1 MTTSNSAGNFPSS
14 TEPMSDASVDFASAD
29 LSVAIG
35 AASGGYDG
43 LQPDAATVQMLD
55 GSELLTDCTPNID
68 SYDEISGLSVEAMVT
83 PLDGAPGSGFLGLG
97 DGSNGSNATL
107 QIVTAQSNELQLDI
121 GVAGISNSNG
131 WDDLSFASSEAGS
144 AAPLPASI
152 SIDVT
157 SSDTF
162 ATPFVA
168 PAFSV
173 PPPVSDAQVPSF
185 PGDMF
190 QVSNLPQAEPATESS
205 PAAPPTPDIPNFLIV
220 PSSSLGASGGAGGGA
235 GATGSSSTT
244 SVSSASSG
252 MTINITWDASTASAP
267 ASFKAA
273 VTAAVQ
279 YYESQFTNPITINID
294 VGYGE
299 VANQSLGSGAL
310 GESESYISSY
320 SYSQLRSALVAKAT
334 ANGDTSAVASL
345 SATNPASGT
354 FYVTTAEAKALGLT
368 TATTNLDGYVG
379 FSSSLPFNYNLTNT
393 AVAGQYGFLGVVEH
407 EISEVMGRI
416 SMLNSAS
423 SYSAMDL
430 FRYAAPGAPSLT
442 GSKSAYFSVNGGVTN
457 LDNFNNNPSGDYG
470 DWAASAGNDAYLAF
484 TSSGTV
490 DTVSPADLQLMEV
503 LGYTPASSTSAPPQ
517 TATVIANAVAPSGTW
532 NLDGTATAGST
543 VTLYNGTTQV
553 GTTKADSSGN
563 WTAPTA
569 ASTASVDT
577 LTATS
582 SGATSRAWIEGTA
595 GNDTFS
601 FASQAL
607 LDSPARILGN
617 GGVDT
622 ILMTSPVTLTDA
634 DFANASGVQTLALT
648 GASGVT
654 LGGNAATAGIT
665 TVVTGTGM
673 TTVADS
679 NGVALAVNASALI
692 AGQTLT
698 LTGNSAVAVTLGAGN
713 LVASGDSG
721 NLKVFGGSSVTLG
734 SGTDTVS
741 FSGSGDTVTLGAGT
755 DTVTF
760 AGTGNTVNAAIG
772 TPATLNS
779 LDSLTGGSGN
789 TLVLTG
795 AGAFDLNSLTG
806 FSGFQYVTLAGTGEN
821 LTLKNGQNLTVT
833 AGSGNT
839 VMLGSAVETV
849 TFTSGTNRI
858 NAAASTLNS
867 ADLLVG
873 GSGTDTLAIT
883 GAGTSASHLAA
894 GLTSGLTSF
903 EQLDL
908 SGATYL
914 DFTLG
919 GNNQALTVIEGSN
932 DTVSLSGSGNVITL
946 GTGTDTVTFAGASN
960 TVNAVIGTGAT
971 LNSLDSLTGGSG
983 NTLVL
988 AGAGAFD
995 LNSLTGFSGF
1005 QYVMLGGSG
1014 ESLTLKNGQNLVVA
1028 AGSGNTVT
1036 VGSGLEAVT
1045 FSSGTNRIN
1054 TAAST
1059 LNSTDVFVGGSGSDT
1074 FAISGSGTSAS
1085 HIAAGLSSGLTS
1097 FEQLDLSVATYV
1109 DFTLGGNNQAL
1120 IVTEGSNDTVRF
1132 SGSGNVITLGSGTQ
1146 TVNFS
1151 GGSTTS
1157 NSVALGA
1164 GLDSVT
1170 FANGTNTVTTT
1181 NANLTSSQTI
1191 HGGAGTDTIQISG
1204 IASVVD
1210 SDFAKVTGVEALKL
1224 GGTGANSVTVGAD
1237 ASADVGTGNTLTIN
1251 DSAGTGNLT
1260 VNASA
1265 MTAKVSIIGG
1275 SGSNT
1280 ITGGRAADSF
1290 FGHGT
1295 ENGTNTFV
1303 YNTAALAQ
1311 NSVAGSVDTITNFV
1325 SGTDSFKI
1333 DYTPT
1338 KLIAVSHT
1346 GTGNLATDLASAL
1359 GNSTLQYTGSV
1370 KDVALVTIS
1379 SGADAGIYVVIDS
1392 AHSSGYSAA
1401 QDAIIR
1407 LIGGTDPTAPRLSHD
1422 FHT

>member
-1 MTTSNSAGNFPSS
+1 M
-14 TEPMSDASVDFASAD
+14 
-29 LSVAIG
+29 
-35 AASGGYDG
+35 
-43 LQPDAATVQMLD
+43 
-55 GSELLTDCTPNID
+55 
-68 SYDEISGLSVEAMVT
+68 
-83 PLDGAPGSGFLGLG
+83 
-97 DGSNGSNATL
+97 
-107 QIVTAQSNELQLDI
+107 
-121 GVAGISNSNG
+121 
-131 WDDLSFASSEAGS
+131 
-144 AAPLPASI
+144 
-152 SIDVT
+152 
-157 SSDTF
+157 
-162 ATPFVA
+162 A

-185 PGDMF
+185 PGNMF

-205 PAAPPTPDIPNFLIV
+205 PAAPPTPDIPDFLIV
-220 PSSSLGASGGAGGGA
+220 PNSTGFGGGA
-235 GATGSSSTT
+235 EWRRTGGTGGNGVPGTT
-244 SVSSASSG
+244 SVTSGPSG

-320 SYSQLRSALVAKAT
+320 SYSQLRTALVAKAT
-334 ANGDTSAVASL
+334 ANGDASAVASL

-354 FYVTTAEAKALGLT
+354 FYVSTAEAKALGLT

-393 AVAGQYGFLGVVEH
+393 AVANQYYFLGVVEH

-457 LDNFNNNPSGDYG
+457 LDNFNNNPNGDYG

-490 DTVSPADLQLMEV
+490 DTVSTVDLQLMEV

-517 TATVIANAVAPSGTW
+517 TATVIGSAVSFGGTW
-532 NLDGTATAGST
+532 KVSGTATAGSA

-648 GASGVT
+648 GASGVA

-665 TVVTGTGM
+665 TVVTGTGA
-673 TTVADS
+673 TTIMDS
-679 NGVALAVNASALI
+679 NGVPLTVNALALADNVALTLSGTTTFTVSGLQGDLSASGVSGSLNVTTVAVASGLSIATGTGSNNINVSALTTGEI
-692 AGQTLT
+692 LT
-698 LTGNSAVAVTLGAGN
+698 LTGSSAATVTLGAGN

-721 NLKVFGGSSVTLG
+721 NLTVFGGSSVTLG

-741 FSGSGDTVTLGAGT
+741 FSGSGDTV
-755 DTVTF
+755 
-760 AGTGNTVNAAIG
+760 
-772 TPATLNS
+772 
-779 LDSLTGGSGN
+779 
-789 TLVLTG
+789 
-795 AGAFDLNSLTG
+795 
-806 FSGFQYVTLAGTGEN
+806 
-821 LTLKNGQNLTVT
+821 
-833 AGSGNT
+833 
-839 VMLGSAVETV
+839 
-849 TFTSGTNRI
+849 
-858 NAAASTLNS
+858 
-867 ADLLVG
+867 
-873 GSGTDTLAIT
+873 
-883 GAGTSASHLAA
+883 
-894 GLTSGLTSF
+894 
-903 EQLDL
+903 
-908 SGATYL
+908 
-914 DFTLG
+914 
-919 GNNQALTVIEGSN
+919 
-932 DTVSLSGSGNVITL
+932 TL

-988 AGAGAFD
+988 TGTGSFD

-1005 QYVMLGGSG
+1005 QYVTLAGTG
-1014 ESLTLKNGQNLVVA
+1014 ESLTLKNGQNLTVT

-1036 VGSGLEAVT
+1036 LGSGLEAVT

-1074 FAISGSGTSAS
+1074 LAITGAGTSAS
-1085 HIAAGLSSGLTS
+1085 HLAAGLSSGLTS
-1097 FEQLDLSVATYV
+1097 FEQLDLSGASYV
-1109 DFTLGGNNQAL
+1109 DFALAGNNQVL
-1120 IVTEGSNDTVRF
+1120 NLTEGSNDTVSF
-1132 SGSGNVITLGSGTQ
+1132 SGSGNAITLGSGAE
-1146 TVNFS
+1146 TVNFT

-1157 NSVALGA
+1157 NIVTLGA
-1164 GLDSVT
+1164 GLDSMN
-1170 FANGTNTVTTT
+1170 FANGTNTIITT
-1181 NANLTSSQTI
+1181 NANFTSSQTI
-1191 HGGAGTDTIQISG
+1191 HGGAGIDTIQISG

-1224 GGTGANSVTVGAD
+1224 SGAGANSVTVGAN
-1237 ASADVGTGNTLTIN
+1237 ASADVGAGNTLTIS
-1251 DSAGTGNLT
+1251 DSAGSGNFTL
-1260 VNASA
+1260 NAAA
-1265 MTAKVSIIGG
+1265 MTAKVSVTGG

-1280 ITGGRAADSF
+1280 ITGGQAADSF

-1295 ENGTNTFV
+1295 NSGTNSFV

-1311 NSVAGSVDTITNFV
+1311 NSLAANADTITNFV

-1333 DYTPT
+1333 DYTAT
-1338 KLIAVSHT
+1338 NLVVVSQT
-1346 GTGNLATDLASAL
+1346 GTGNLAADLASAL
-1359 GNSTLQYTGSV
+1359 GSSTLQYTNKV

-1392 AHSSGYSAA
+1392 AHTNGYSAA
-1401 QDAIIR
+1401 QDAVIR
-1407 LIGGTDPTAPRLSHD
+1407 LVGGVYPTTSNLSHD
-1422 FHT
+1422 FSGPVAASTGFGFG

>member
-14 TEPMSDASVDFASAD
+14 TEPMSDASVDFAPAD

-55 GSELLTDCTPNID
+55 GSELLTARNID
-68 SYDEISGLSVEAMVT
+68 SHGVIAGIPPSSDEISGSSFEAMVT
-83 PLDGAPGSGFLGLG
+83 LDGAPGSGFLGLG
-97 DGSNGSNATL
+97 DGSNGSNASL
-107 QIVTAQSNELQLDI
+107 QIATAQGNELQLDI
-121 GVAGISNSNG
+121 GAAGVSNSNG
-131 WDDLSFASSEAGS
+131 WDDVPFGSSAAFS

-168 PAFSV
+168 PAFSA

-185 PGDMF
+185 PGNMF
-190 QVSNLPQAEPATESS
+190 QVADLPQAEPVTESS

-220 PSSSLGASGGAGGGA
+220 PSSSLGASGGAGGSA

-273 VTAAVQ
+273 VMAAVQ

-310 GESESYISSY
+310 GESVSYISSY
-320 SYSQLRSALVAKAT
+320 SYSQLRSALIAKAT

-379 FSSSLPFNYNLTNT
+379 FSSGLPFNYNLTNT

-430 FRYAAPGAPSLT
+430 FRYSAPGAPSLT

-517 TATVIANAVAPSGTW
+517 TATVIANVVASSGTW
-532 NLDGTATAGST
+532 KLGGTATAGST

-563 WTAPTA
+563 WTATTP
-569 ASTASVDT
+569 ASTASVDM

-595 GNDTFS
+595 GDDTFS
-601 FASQAL
+601 FACQAL

-634 DFANASGVQTLALT
+634 DFANVSGVQTLALT

-654 LGGNAATAGIT
+654 LGGNAATVGIT

-760 AGTGNTVNAAIG
+760 AGTSNTVNAVIG
-772 TPATLNS
+772 TAATLNS

-806 FSGFQYVTLAGTGEN
+806 FSGFQY
-821 LTLKNGQNLTVT
+821 
-833 AGSGNT
+833 
-839 VMLGSAVETV
+839 M
-849 TFTSGTNRI
+849 
-858 NAAASTLNS
+858 
-867 ADLLVG
+867 
-873 GSGTDTLAIT
+873 
-883 GAGTSASHLAA
+883 
-894 GLTSGLTSF
+894 
-903 EQLDL
+903 
-908 SGATYL
+908 
-914 DFTLG
+914 
-919 GNNQALTVIEGSN
+919 
-932 DTVSLSGSGNVITL
+932 
-946 GTGTDTVTFAGASN
+946 
-960 TVNAVIGTGAT
+960 
-971 LNSLDSLTGGSG
+971 
-983 NTLVL
+983 
-988 AGAGAFD
+988 
-995 LNSLTGFSGF
+995 
-1005 QYVMLGGSG
+1005 MLGGPG

-1036 VGSGLEAVT
+1036 VGSGLDTVT

-1054 TAAST
+1054 VAAST
-1059 LNSTDVFVGGSGSDT
+1059 LNSTDLSVGGSGSDT
-1074 FAISGSGTSAS
+1074 FAISGFGTSAS

-1097 FEQLDLSVATYV
+1097 FEQLDLSGATYV

-1120 IVTEGSNDTVRF
+1120 IVTEGSDDTVRF
-1132 SGSGNVITLGSGTQ
+1132 SGSGNVLTLGSGTE
-1146 TVNFS
+1146 TVNFT

-1157 NSVALGA
+1157 NSVTLGA

-1210 SDFAKVTGVEALKL
+1210 GDFAKVTGVEALKL

-1251 DSAGTGNLT
+1251 DSAGTGSLT

-1265 MTAKVSIIGG
+1265 MTAKVSITGG

-1295 ENGTNTFV
+1295 DNGTNTFV

-1311 NSVAGSVDTITNFV
+1311 NSLAGNADTITNFV
-1325 SGTDSFKI
+1325 SGTDSFKM

-1401 QDAIIR
+1401 LDAVIR
-1407 LIGGTDPTAPRLSHD
+1407 LIGGTDPTAPRLNHD